1 MDCLPIEGIPVS
13 DTSEFAELYKDLHQH
28 PELGFQEHRT
38 AAIVADR
45 LAALGFDVTTGIG
58 GTGVVG
64 LLANG
69 PGRTVLARAD
79 MDALPVQEQT
89 GLPYASTARQATADG
104 QEVPVMHAC
113 GHDMHTAML
122 LGVCARVAGA
132 PATWSGTLMVVF
144 QPAEELLSGA
154 RTMIA
159 HGLYERFRAPDVVLA
174 QHIVPFPAGTIGI
187 APGPTW
193 AATDGIRVTLHGR
206 GSHGSQPQAAVDPV
220 VMAASV
226 IMRLQTVVSREIAAT
241 ELAVV
246 TIGYVRSGTKENVI
260 PDSAELGINVRSLDP
275 GVRTRVLAAITRV
288 VEAESAASGA
298 PKPPQIETLYSVPV
312 VFNEPE
318 ATERTVAALGE
329 VAEVFDPGP
338 LMGSEDVGE
347 LALAAGAPMVL
358 WEVGCADPEI
368 FARVSSRE
376 EMLALMADQ
385 PVNHSPMFA
394 PVIQPTLDIGIDA
407 MSAAVTKWLP
417 PQS

>member
-1 MDCLPIEGIPVS
+1 
-13 DTSEFAELYKDLHQH
+13 
-28 PELGFQEHRT
+28 
-38 AAIVADR
+38 
-45 LAALGFDVTTGIG
+45 
-58 GTGVVG
+58 
-64 LLANG
+64 
-69 PGRTVLARAD
+69 
-79 MDALPVQEQT
+79 
-89 GLPYASTARQATADG
+89 
-104 QEVPVMHAC
+104 
-113 GHDMHTAML
+113 
-122 LGVCARVAGA
+122 
-132 PATWSGTLMVVF
+132 
-144 QPAEELLSGA
+144 
-154 RTMIA
+154 
-159 HGLYERFRAPDVVLA
+159 
-174 QHIVPFPAGTIGI
+174 
-187 APGPTW
+187 
-193 AATDGIRVTLHGR
+193 
-206 GSHGSQPQAAVDPV
+206 
-220 VMAASV
+220 MAASV